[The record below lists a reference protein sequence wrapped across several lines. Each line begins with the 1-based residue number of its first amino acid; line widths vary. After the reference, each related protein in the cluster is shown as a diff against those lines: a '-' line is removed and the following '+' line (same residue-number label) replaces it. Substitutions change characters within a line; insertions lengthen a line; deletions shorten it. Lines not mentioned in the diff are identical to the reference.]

1 MEKYE
6 YCENILKE
14 RSAILYNAF
23 SELDQDKANAVYAIY
38 AFVFKADDAVDVHH
52 DLEKITTLKSQVKA
66 TFEGDPPKDDLLLEA
81 LHDTLEK
88 YPNTIDPYMDY
99 LDAMRDDYYQKPI
112 ETEDDFD
119 KYCQKVGGTIGLMLL
134 PVVASK
140 NSKKKEKELK
150 HIMSELG
157 KGMQITSI
165 LRDVRDDLMNRR
177 VYFADEVIAKQQLEL
192 EITRTGLVTPEWR
205 STVEYYIDLSR
216 EKYNVFYEHAGLL
229 DQDAVYPTYL
239 AAKYYESVMDII
251 QKKNYTN
258 INKQHSISKF
268 KQFFIKRQVK
278 HTVNKEGL
286 IK

>member
-1 MEKYE
+1 D
-6 YCENILKE
+6 N
-14 RSAILYNAF
+14 
-23 SELDQDKANAVYAIY
+23 
-38 AFVFKADDAVDVHH
+38 
-52 DLEKITTLKSQVKA
+52 
-66 TFEGDPPKDDLLLEA
+66 LLLRA

-112 ETEDDFD
+112 ETEDDFE

-140 NSKKKEKELK
+140 NKDKKEKELK
-150 HIMSELG
+150 HIMNELG
-157 KGMQITSI
+157 KGMQVTSI

-205 STVEYYIDLSR
+205 SMVEYYIDLAK
-216 EKYNVFYEHAGLL
+216 EKYKTFYDHAGLL
-229 DQDAVYPTYL
+229 DEDAVYPTYL
-239 AAKYYESVMDII
+239 AARYYESVMDVI

-258 INKQHSISKF
+258 INKKHSVSKLR
-268 KQFFIKRQVK
+268 QFFIKRHVK
-278 HTVNKEGL
+278 HTLHKEGL